1 MANERGARG
10 TEGECAGL
18 PRPFAEYSRPS
29 VSTCPPPRYPTLAAS
44 VPQAESEFN
53 AREAEGEEAE
63 DEEEAEVQAEGEEIP
78 ECIPSRSRRSA
89 ASRLLYI
96 SSYSIRERGIEKAR
110 TKEERLYIYR
120 RGTLF
125 YYHVLVSM

>member
-18 PRPFAEYSRPS
+18 PRPLAEYTPISTH
-29 VSTCPPPRYPTLAAS
+29 VSTPGPRYPTLAAS

-63 DEEEAEVQAEGEEIP
+63 DEEQAEGEEIP

-96 SSYSIRERGIEKAR
+96 SSYSIRERGIQKAR

>member
-1 MANERGARG
+1 M
-10 TEGECAGL
+10 
-18 PRPFAEYSRPS
+18 PRPLAEYTPISTH
-29 VSTCPPPRYPTLAAS
+29 VSTPSLSHATQPLAAS

-63 DEEEAEVQAEGEEIP
+63 DEEQAEGEEIP

-96 SSYSIRERGIEKAR
+96 SSYSIRERGIQKAR